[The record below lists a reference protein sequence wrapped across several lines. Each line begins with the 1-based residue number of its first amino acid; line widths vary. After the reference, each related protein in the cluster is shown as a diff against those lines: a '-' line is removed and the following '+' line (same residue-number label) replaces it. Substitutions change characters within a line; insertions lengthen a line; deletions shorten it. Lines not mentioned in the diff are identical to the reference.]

1 MKNIFYPVIFLTILV
16 ACRNQEQKTVQV
28 KDSLPDKTK
37 KQEIPDR
44 HKFSDTLKINYAA
57 HKELLNILTLLPDSA
72 MASWEWHQKDR
83 EKFVHFIA
91 QNNYTVDTTEMYMT
105 IKEIKPNTFK
115 IQVVDGLWSLSVY
128 KVKPENYIVIT
139 DDVVGDGNDIK
150 CFEYERGSLKF
161 VSLKD
166 LFGDYFSK
174 LLYNEKDT
182 TCKELIR
189 EEQITFNYNF
199 SDRNRVHI
207 VSSSLKEKV
216 AGKCLKGNTM
226 QFEFNPLNK
235 NFKLAEI
242 GWTNKVE

>member
-128 KVKPENYIVIT
+128 KVKPENYI
-139 DDVVGDGNDIK
+139 
-150 CFEYERGSLKF
+150 
-161 VSLKD
+161 D

-207 VSSSLKEKV
+207 ASSSLKEKV

-242 GWTNKVE
+242 RWTNKVE

>member
-1 MKNIFYPVIFLTILV
+1 MKNIFYPVIFLIILV

-115 IQVVDGLWSLSVY
+115 IQVVDGLWSLSIY

-166 LFGDYFSK
+166 LFGDYFLK

-207 VSSSLKEKV
+207 ASSSLKEKV